1 MQNSVSESSQLPK
14 IEAHLKQASALEMV
28 RRSFLGAPV
37 FAVISLVILVRAPL
51 FMDYGFWT
59 VLGGVFLVMLAASRV
74 WFALGF
80 KQRYKR
86 IGEKAVV
93 QFNILTIL
101 QSITLSL
108 LAAIIIYEY
117 WAVQEIVLTFVL
129 SAMCIAAGTSATSVR
144 RSAHLIFLI
153 CVLGP
158 FSVAVF
164 LIGGLG
170 DTLLILGFLVL
181 MTFLVQDGGQVRRAY
196 IRGLKEQ
203 IDDQRAHKRAMSEY
217 QSRKD
222 PFAVVGNEFS
232 DHADPSSQPAQD
244 AADAKTDDS
253 KDLSQNYPHKILV
266 VDDDEIHRE
275 LMSIHLTRLGYQ
287 ADLAEDGQQAV
298 AAVIKGNYDLIFMD
312 IKMPYMSGIEST
324 GWIREHFDN
333 DKPLRIIALTGD
345 STDET
350 RDRCKRAGMDD
361 FVAKPVE
368 SENLEAILRNKPSI
382 ASD

>member
-1 MQNSVSESSQLPK
+1 
-14 IEAHLKQASALEMV
+14 
-28 RRSFLGAPV
+28 
-37 FAVISLVILVRAPL
+37 
-51 FMDYGFWT
+51 
-59 VLGGVFLVMLAASRV
+59 
-74 WFALGF
+74 
-80 KQRYKR
+80 
-86 IGEKAVV
+86 
-93 QFNILTIL
+93 
-101 QSITLSL
+101 
-108 LAAIIIYEY
+108 
-117 WAVQEIVLTFVL
+117 
-129 SAMCIAAGTSATSVR
+129 MCIAAGTSATSVR

-253 KDLSQNYPHKILV
+253 KDLSQNHPHKILV